1 MIPVFK
7 SSEGVRVEANTPE
20 GQNNQPTTVLAGRLT
35 KDVSN
40 FTQRLKGCVWGQLK
54 KKNNQFGTEISVL
67 RGIE

>member
-54 KKNNQFGTEISVL
+54 KKEQSIWHRDQCFEGH
-67 RGIE
+67 